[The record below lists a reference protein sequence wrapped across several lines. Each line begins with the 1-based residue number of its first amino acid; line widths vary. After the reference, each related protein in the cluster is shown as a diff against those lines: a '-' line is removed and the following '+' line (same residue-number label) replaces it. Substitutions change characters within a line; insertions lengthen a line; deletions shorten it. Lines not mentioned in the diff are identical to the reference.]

1 VDGVGKPIVNK
12 GFIAV
17 PEKPGLGVTL
27 NEAVVEQHLLEP
39 GYFEPTPEWDR
50 ERSADRLW
58 S

>member
-17 PEKPGLGVTL
+17 PERPGLGVTL
-27 NEAVVEQHLLEP
+27 NDAVVEQHLLEP